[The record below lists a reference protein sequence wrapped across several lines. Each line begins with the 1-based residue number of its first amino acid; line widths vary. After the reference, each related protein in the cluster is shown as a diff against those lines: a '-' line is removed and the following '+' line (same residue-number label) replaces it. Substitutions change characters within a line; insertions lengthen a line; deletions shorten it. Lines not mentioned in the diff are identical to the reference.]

1 MNRLIL
7 NPTDSGRLITLNY
20 SYCNRLLSVCEFS
33 QFFLFNYLLNS
44 IKSKAMKSILFLILV
59 IPFLANAQS
68 NSTPENE
75 TSDATLK
82 KSAEDF
88 VLNWFNCFETKNW
101 DNFSDY
107 FFEDAQLYTPAK
119 TTLIK
124 EVSKSLIDQYTNVV
138 TQCDT
143 KIESMSTEV
152 IGQDA
157 ALVTVRYLETDV
169 VKGSP
174 VYFDYLDN
182 YLLEKQNDNWKIKR
196 LISNYSQP
204 VLFGNSVASNW
215 KKGKVEPFYRF
226 NGAVGQMAGISFY
239 FMEDYKKKGITPAQL
254 GTEIGSRFA
263 SYWDQSKGFNGLA
276 SGFIWNIQTT
286 VPYLEVLERNETI
299 LKMKFENAFVP
310 NEKRWDLTNQEV
322 LDYFRNAFGAI
333 AEHMGGTC
341 NIEEDGKYY
350 LMTLNKK

>member
-1 MNRLIL
+1 
-7 NPTDSGRLITLNY
+7 
-20 SYCNRLLSVCEFS
+20 
-33 QFFLFNYLLNS
+33 
-44 IKSKAMKSILFLILV
+44 MKSILFFVLF
-59 IPFLANAQS
+59 IPFLAVAQS
-68 NSTPENE
+68 SSTSENE
-75 TSDATLK
+75 FSAATLK

-88 VLNWFNCFETKNW
+88 VLNWFNRFETKSW
-101 DNFSDY
+101 DNFNDL

-124 EVSKSLIDQYTNVV
+124 DVSKSLIDHYTNVV
-138 TQCDT
+138 TDCDA
-143 KIESMSTEV
+143 KIESMSTEI
-152 IGQDA
+152 IGQEA

-169 VKGSP
+169 IKDSP
-174 VYFDYLDN
+174 VYLDYLDN
-182 YLLEKQNDNWKIKR
+182 YLLEKQNGKWKIKR

-204 VLFGNSVASNW
+204 VLFGSSVASNW
-215 KKGKVEPFYRF
+215 KQGKVEPFYRF
-226 NGAVGQMAGISFY
+226 NGAMGQMAGISLY

-263 SYWDQSKGFNGLA
+263 SYWDQSKGFTGLA
-276 SGFIWNIQTT
+276 SGFMWNIQTT

-310 NEKRWDLTNQEV
+310 NEKRWDVTRQEV

-333 AEHMGGTC
+333 AELMGGTC
-341 NIEEDGKYY
+341 TIEEDGKYY